1 MSTISYDGTYVDPR
15 HIMMIV
21 NTMTRG
27 GYIMPL
33 SRHGI
38 NRMDTGP
45 LIRCSFEET
54 PDILCEAAA
63 YGESDNGKGVSQN
76 IMTGKLAAIGTGL
89 PGIQMTP
96 HTMHP
101 RTLNLATTPR
111 TGRIMKS
118 VVRNRLWTA
127 QDSVEYME
135 VQHETRVACDST
147 VIHPPFTT
155 QKGRHPNQHGAQ
167 HLCVALFV
175 MFRLKTNRSALRN
188 KKTLGRSSRRR
199 AGLAAQSWTLKAG
212 EREGYTTRPLLLCRY
227 EIVCVCV
234 FHSMS

>member
-1 MSTISYDGTYVDPR
+1 
-15 HIMMIV
+15 MMIV

-89 PGIQMTP
+89 PGIQMSVAHDAP
-96 HTMHP
+96 SDPQP
-101 RTLNLATTPR
+101 RHSAENGTHHEI
-111 TGRIMKS
+111 GRAQPI
-118 VVRNRLWTA
+118 VDRPGLGRVHGGPARDARRLRL
-127 QDSVEYME
+127 DRHS
-135 VQHETRVACDST
+135 
-147 VIHPPFTT
+147 PPFTT
-155 QKGRHPNQHGAQ
+155 QKGDIQTSTSTTSLRRP
-167 HLCVALFV
+167 FV

-188 KKTLGRSSRRR
+188 KKTLGRSSRSVS
-199 AGLAAQSWTLKAG
+199 A
-212 EREGYTTRPLLLCRY
+212 
-227 EIVCVCV
+227 
-234 FHSMS
+234 